1 MAAGLIAFNKY
12 LMNAELF
19 PYAKAMTATWMC
31 YFRLSQGEIHNMG
44 NLLGLCLLLPFGG
57 LLSKKKP
64 GDAHAHDHSSVTL
77 ALHCRTFA
85 VPKHG

>member
-1 MAAGLIAFNKY
+1 
-12 LMNAELF
+12 MNAERF
-19 PYAKAMTATWMC
+19 PYAKAMTATWMTAET
-31 YFRLSQGEIHNMG
+31 LGILPLGKSTWEISWDSVDFFVGH
-44 NLLGLCLLLPFGG
+44 CRRFF
-57 LLSKKKP
+57 KQIQ